1 MNLHP
6 ELKSLMGAEGP
17 PRNII
22 FHGPSGVGKYSQALS
37 YLMSYSPSQ
46 LQHYKKV
53 KFVKD
58 KFSYMYRISDIH
70 YEIDMSILGC
80 NSRLIWHELFQQC
93 MDIISVQPHKTG
105 IFLCKNFHTVHID
118 LLDIFYSYMQTSF
131 VLSSLTVRF
140 ILLCEHV
147 SFLPTLILENVDII
161 SVRRPSRESYMRLP
175 KFCTGGGLPSRLCHI
190 ENIKELYFVCNWEVY
205 VSKRLL
211 QSVSMPI
218 LYELKNIDTFSYIR
232 FRDLLYDILVY
243 NVEVSDCLWFIIS
256 RLIENGVS
264 DTLLQLWLSK
274 TFMFFKY
281 YNNNYRPIFHLEY
294 MFLGLMVVQPNK

>member
-1 MNLHP
+1 
-6 ELKSLMGAEGP
+6 
-17 PRNII
+17 
-22 FHGPSGVGKYSQALS
+22 
-37 YLMSYSPSQ
+37 
-46 LQHYKKV
+46 
-53 KFVKD
+53 
-58 KFSYMYRISDIH
+58 
-70 YEIDMSILGC
+70 
-80 NSRLIWHELFQQC
+80 
-93 MDIISVQPHKTG
+93 
-105 IFLCKNFHTVHID
+105 VHID

-175 KFCTGGGLPSRLCHI
+175 KLGAAGGLPSRLCHI
-190 ENIKELYFVCNWEVY
+190 ENIKELYFVRNWDLY
-205 VSKRLL
+205 LSKRLL
-211 QSVSMPI
+211 HLVSMPI
-218 LYELKNIDTFSYIR
+218 LYELKNIDSFSYIR

-264 DTLLQLWLSK
+264 DTHLLSK

-294 MFLGLMVVQPNK
+294 MFLGLMAVIK